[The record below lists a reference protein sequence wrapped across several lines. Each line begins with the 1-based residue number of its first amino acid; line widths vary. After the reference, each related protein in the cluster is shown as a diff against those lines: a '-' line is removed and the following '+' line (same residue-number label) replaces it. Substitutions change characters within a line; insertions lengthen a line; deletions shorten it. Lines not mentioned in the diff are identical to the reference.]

1 MVVER
6 HLVVMVDLAVV
17 EDLLQDLHMR
27 EVLEI
32 THQFHLDKAK
42 MVDQVITF
50 LVNGKVAVLVAVL
63 VVLELMELM
72 EDL

>member
-1 MVVER
+1 MVER

>member
-1 MVVER
+1 MVVEH

-27 EVLEI
+27 EALEI

-50 LVNGKVAVLVAVL
+50 LVNGKVAAVVAVL